1 MKIPAPGGEIAFSN
15 WFLRISAAGQNPENG
30 FFRAFF
36 LKHVKPISTFANN
49 KRFLPTNSTTPDRRL
64 REGNRTTGE
73 PYIAHT
79 VQVHTWHLAQF
90 GWRGPHWHL
99 KCRGL
104 AHTLSAAS
112 LSEVALRRTSTESI
126 GGSPHLK
133 PHLQK
138 KKLSLHLAV
147 STLGG
152 IYFLIYL
159 PNYRKKMLQRRPR
172 QPLLPHP
179 IMMLRSLRMMS

>member
-104 AHTLSAAS
+104 AHTLSATS
-112 LSEVALRRTSTESI
+112 LSVSGHWRTGTESI
-126 GGSPHLK
+126 WRGSTAPHLK
-133 PHLQK
+133 PHLK
-138 KKLSLHLAV
+138 PSAR
-147 STLGG
+147 T
-152 IYFLIYL
+152 
-159 PNYRKKMLQRRPR
+159 
-172 QPLLPHP
+172 
-179 IMMLRSLRMMS
+179 